1 MDLIKPFRLLPVVLM
16 LFSVSVSAL
25 DRGPFAAFSYS
36 PSGTGYLY
44 APSPAGS
51 SGDYTKPESS
61 SVFSSASRLYI
72 SGGYYYDF
80 LQGDLSYTRTSIKN
94 QTTGLSYD
102 KELKSGTDSS
112 VLLRAGYRFSIP
124 GDTSYSWFFLGLK
137 RYGYDAFGGTAVTA
151 YGWLAGYSGFYSFGL
166 SSNIEFVIA
175 VDTYLGTY
183 RFDDFS
189 SDSGYTGVSKKYSVT
204 AGAGIGAG
212 VQYEPYNITLL
223 FKISADTSR
232 IAYDANYQGS
242 SRKVMGGSSY
252 VCAGFEIRYV
262 IPDESY
268 NEKIK

>member
-1 MDLIKPFRLLPVVLM
+1 MDLIKLFRLLPVVFI
-16 LFSVSVSAL
+16 LFSVPVSAL
-25 DRGPFAAFSYS
+25 DRGPFTAFSYS

-44 APSPAGS
+44 APGPAGS
-51 SGDYTKPESS
+51 SGDYTEPESS

-72 SGGYYYDF
+72 SGGYYYNF

-94 QTTGLSYD
+94 QTTDLSND

-112 VLLRAGYRFSIP
+112 VMLRAGYRFSIP

-137 RYGYDAFGGTAVTA
+137 RYSYDAFGGTEVSA

-166 SSNIEFVIA
+166 SSNLEFVFT

-183 RFDDFS
+183 RYDDFS
-189 SDSGYTGVSKKYSVT
+189 SDNGYTGASKRYSVT

-223 FKISADTSR
+223 LKVSADINR
-232 IAYDANYQGS
+232 IAYEADYNGS
-242 SRKVMGGSSY
+242 SEKFRAGSSSL
-252 VCAGFEIRYV
+252 CAGFEVRYV